1 MAETPR
7 TACRGQRART
17 SHCSG
22 LCYVNSA
29 TAVGSLSPGA
39 TEAEMDVAKAAMATS
54 RLIAMDGPPQQ
65 PQADD
70 DGRHDGKQQ
79 DGVVQGGT

>member
-1 MAETPR
+1 
-7 TACRGQRART
+7 
-17 SHCSG
+17 
-22 LCYVNSA
+22 
-29 TAVGSLSPGA
+29 LSPGA
-39 TEAEMDVAKAAMATS
+39 TEAEMDVAKAAIATS
-54 RLIAMDGPPQQ
+54 RLIAMDGPAQQ

>member
-29 TAVGSLSPGA
+29 PLSPGA
-39 TEAEMDVAKAAMATS
+39 TEAEMDAAKAAMATS